1 MRDFSRNHRDLTIAK
16 LSCSAAGMGFD
27 KEAAKKTA
35 GEIKDVQPSDSSN
48 KNCWILVRLPSGK
61 PFQKTMERSTMLLM
75 GKSTNYINYFDWAI
89 FNSFLYVYQRV
100 FQSARRPP
108 SLPKEI
114 GNEIGKTWES
124 KLGLGRS
131 RVFQLKAADLH
142 SFSNGKKLA
151 FRCFSLRLYQYRNQ
165 LMNIQMWIRNR
176 YDSWLIYI
184 YIYQPILY
192 LEGVF
197 RGIFWGIDLEFLTGN
212 PHNVLTAQDARCQ
225 IHRDPECWGR
235 HHAEED
241 AGFATVY
248 TPKHCH
254 RKVGKMLKNAMINT
268 NINHWKKGG

>member
-108 SLPKEI
+108 SLPKKSE
-114 GNEIGKTWES
+114 T
-124 KLGLGRS
+124 KLGRPGNRS
-131 RVFQLKAADLH
+131 
-142 SFSNGKKLA
+142 LA
-151 FRCFSLRLYQYRNQ
+151 LAEAVCFS
-165 LMNIQMWIRNR
+165 
-176 YDSWLIYI
+176 
-184 YIYQPILY
+184 
-192 LEGVF
+192 
-197 RGIFWGIDLEFLTGN
+197 
-212 PHNVLTAQDARCQ
+212 
-225 IHRDPECWGR
+225 
-235 HHAEED
+235 
-241 AGFATVY
+241 
-248 TPKHCH
+248 
-254 RKVGKMLKNAMINT
+254 
-268 NINHWKKGG
+268 